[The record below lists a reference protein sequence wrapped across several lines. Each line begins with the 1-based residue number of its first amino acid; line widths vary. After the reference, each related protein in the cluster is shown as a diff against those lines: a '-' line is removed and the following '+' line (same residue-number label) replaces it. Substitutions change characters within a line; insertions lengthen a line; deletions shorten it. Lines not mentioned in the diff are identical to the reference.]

1 MSRWARK
8 SPLLSLSLLPLTYG
22 QGNVGQKNGEK
33 EEKGVIEVMGSRAA
47 LTDEGWRKR
56 NVEKCSCCKR
66 QWVLRNKN
74 LFSMS
79 YHFPLFLSGSIIDAR
94 KQFFESDAICI
105 YSLRT
110 YLYFPPTP
118 ASHTYKGN
126 KMSSDTFFFLSLS
139 HQ

>member
-56 NVEKCSCCKR
+56 NVEKCSCCMR
-66 QWVLRNKN
+66 QWVLRNEKSVFHV
-74 LFSMS
+74 LSFPAFS
-79 YHFPLFLSGSIIDAR
+79 L
-94 KQFFESDAICI
+94 
-105 YSLRT
+105 
-110 YLYFPPTP
+110 
-118 ASHTYKGN
+118 
-126 KMSSDTFFFLSLS
+126 
-139 HQ
+139 